1 MLRKCSWQVES
12 ISILPILLSPIKI
25 GKYGIA
31 VCSLQGKEVNCSEIF
46 TPVVTDSGVCC
57 AFNLHMDLKE
67 SQYSE
72 LVEEMQVNF
81 RNSQMYVASWGIKV

>member
-1 MLRKCSWQVES
+1 MS
-12 ISILPILLSPIKI
+12 
-25 GKYGIA
+25 GIA
-31 VCSLQGKEVNCSEIF
+31 ICYLQGNEVNCSEIF

-81 RNSQMYVASWGIKV
+81 RNSQMYVAIESFFLGEIWGIKV

>member
-1 MLRKCSWQVES
+1 M
-12 ISILPILLSPIKI
+12 IKE

-57 AFNLHMDLKE
+57 AFNLHMDLKK
-67 SQYSE
+67 SKYSE

-81 RNSQMYVASWGIKV
+81 RNSQMYVAFESSF